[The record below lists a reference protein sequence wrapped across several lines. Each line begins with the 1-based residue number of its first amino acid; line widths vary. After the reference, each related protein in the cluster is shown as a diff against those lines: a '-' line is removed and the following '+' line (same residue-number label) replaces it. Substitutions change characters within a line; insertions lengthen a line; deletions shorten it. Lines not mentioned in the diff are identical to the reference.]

1 MSDALKCR
9 LSLHADDSALVF
21 SGPDPTKVADFLSS
35 ELSICRKWLIDNRL
49 SLHFGKTECIV
60 FGPKRRLNTDLQFD
74 VRLDDAIVT
83 RVTSVKYLGIVL
95 D

>member
-9 LSLHADDSALVF
+9 LLLHADDSALVF

-60 FGPKRRLNTDLQFD
+60 IGQIYNLM
-74 VRLDDAIVT
+74 
-83 RVTSVKYLGIVL
+83 LG
-95 D
+95 